1 MKSTIGMTTPAAI
14 TNSGQMSISI
24 QKSSALNSGAGAAGG
39 DQEGSD
45 VNPADLRIATERLT
59 TGWIAMKLSSSN
71 YPKER
76 LIVVDRPS
84 QVLSWKKGT
93 NINAKID
100 GSLNLDTIKRITRGR
115 KSRTLEKVKGIDA
128 NLCLSVH
135 YLNTSL
141 DLQLS
146 SETERNLMYF
156 GLKEL
161 TKIN

>member
-1 MKSTIGMTTPAAI
+1 MKSTAGMTTPAAI
-14 TNSGQMSISI
+14 
-24 QKSSALNSGAGAAGG
+24 SSAASTSSLFPGSSTSNGAGVGGG
-39 DQEGSD
+39 DQEGGEINS
-45 VNPADLRIATERLT
+45 ADLRISTERLT
-59 TGWIAMKLSSSN
+59 SGWIAMKLSSSN

-76 LIVVDRPS
+76 LIVIDRAS

-93 NINAKID
+93 NSNAKID

-115 KSRTLEKVKGIDA
+115 KSRTLERVKGIDA
-128 NLCLSVH
+128 NLCLSIH

-146 SETERNLMYF
+146 SENERNLMYF